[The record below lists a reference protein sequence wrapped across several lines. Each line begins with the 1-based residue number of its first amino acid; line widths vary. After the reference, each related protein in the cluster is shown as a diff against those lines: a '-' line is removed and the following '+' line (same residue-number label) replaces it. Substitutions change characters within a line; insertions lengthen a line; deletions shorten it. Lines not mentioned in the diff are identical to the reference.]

1 MKKIIRDEKVY
12 DFCKNIIKDE
22 KLTEDEVHNLSSLIN
37 QQSDVY
43 ESSKTYW
50 PTHLPIKPLQNAWH
64 DGVLEADELKELGKL
79 IFSIVYNEEI
89 KKNKAQSSQVKTCP
103 KCKKVLMS
111 SIVPIC
117 SWCGIK
123 LNHDEMYV
131 GTSDFIQKQKIKDA
145 WTEVLDKKTAQ
156 CYDEWFGRLYH
167 IPISHNED
175 LMYLLDKYSVGGI
188 GGSS

>member
-37 QQSDVY
+37 QQSDAY

-50 PTHLPIKPLQNAWH
+50 PTHLLIKPLQNAWH

-89 KKNKAQSSQVKTCP
+89 KK
-103 KCKKVLMS
+103 
-111 SIVPIC
+111 
-117 SWCGIK
+117 
-123 LNHDEMYV
+123 
-131 GTSDFIQKQKIKDA
+131 
-145 WTEVLDKKTAQ
+145 
-156 CYDEWFGRLYH
+156 
-167 IPISHNED
+167 
-175 LMYLLDKYSVGGI
+175 
-188 GGSS
+188 